1 MELSGPISKSLE
13 QNEHMIRYLFENCYD
28 IAFRRIQIFGQID
41 VLLVYLDGLVDTN
54 AIDNLLLT
62 RCIRYFTAVAKLK
75 RHHELC
81 EVLACGHISYKSR
94 GHSLNIVDGW

>member
-13 QNEHMIRYLFENCYD
+13 QNEHMIRNLLENCYD
-28 IAFRRIQIFGQID
+28 IAFRRIKIVGQID

-62 RCIRYFTAVAKLK
+62 RCIRYFTSAAKHE

-81 EVLACGHISYKSR
+81 EVLACGHISCKSR
-94 GHSLNIVDGW
+94 GYSINIVDGW